1 MIASSRVAAVPFVT
15 PFGAGQI
22 EVIDQAHRNSGGS
35 KREPSSR
42 MRPTLPSA
50 HVVVLVL
57 PLAGGAED
65 AATFGNEH
73 AQGLFSRA
81 GRMDGRLSVTTMRS
95 IVFQFGPLST
105 MF

>member
-1 MIASSRVAAVPFVT
+1 MIASSRVAAVPLVT

-73 AQGLFSRA
+73 AQGLLSRA

>member
-73 AQGLFSRA
+73 AQGFA